1 MDLVHLDDELT
12 YRTRACKA
20 RLAVYIGDLG
30 DDSAARARQILAR
43 VPTPNQAV
51 LLAVDPNRHVIEV
64 VYGAGVRGRGIQ
76 TRTARRRGC
85 RIGVQIQRRLDAR
98 PDPGCARAGNAKTIG
113 HAQPGHVDGEGVDS

>member
-12 YRTRACKA
+12 YGTRACEA

-76 TRTARRRGC
+76 TAAPRAVAAAVSEFKSSEDLMRGL
-85 RIGVQIQRRLDAR
+85 IQPVRVLAM
-98 PDPGCARAGNAKTIG
+98 P
-113 HAQPGHVDGEGVDS
+113 QQ